1 MRTSDSID
9 DATLIAYVEEAAES
23 MFQLEAEFLAGKVP
37 NVPGR
42 EMPIAERRRHVAGI
56 TAAAMLRAGIA
67 GVPRLERRGPYTIIG
82 DVEIFG
88 GVWADEM
95 AAQYGKD
102 TPWPDTEELGE
113 WEYFNSV
120 GHLLGEALL
129 RPQAVAAFKRWR
141 GTRRA
146 ATGRH
151 AAYGRLVA
159 QLQNLQAYARGET
172 QPPHPY
178 P

>member
-1 MRTSDSID
+1 MNGSID
-9 DATLIAYVEEAAES
+9 DETLIWSVEDAAGSLFQFEAGS
-23 MFQLEAEFLAGKVP
+23 IAGKVP

-56 TAAAMLRAGIA
+56 SAAAMLRAGIL
-67 GVPRLERRGPYTIIG
+67 GVPRLERKGPYTIIG
-82 DVEIFG
+82 DIEIFG
-88 GVWADEM
+88 GLWAEEM
-95 AAQYGKD
+95 AERYGKD
-102 TPWPDTEELGE
+102 TPWPEPTGRGE
-113 WEYFNSV
+113 REYFLSV
-120 GHLLGEALL
+120 AYALWEALL

-141 GTRRA
+141 GTSRA

-151 AAYGRLVA
+151 AAYGRLTA
-159 QLQNLQAYARGET
+159 QLQNLQAYARGAT